1 MEQKQEVVYY
11 QAKGG
16 KYRWVAVTALLLAI
30 GAILKMVTPGV
41 AGITPNWTIAM
52 YCIAINLIR
61 PSLGQSAGIGL
72 VAGAVNIPFSKSAF
86 PYGNLASEL
95 VGAVVCAVIVNA
107 AFEIKLGQM
116 NIRPAVTGFLST
128 ICSGLVFTGI
138 LKIVL
143 SLPLEAYLYGML
155 PVVFITGAIN
165 TVITQLLYLPAQR
178 LFEAN
183 GGQHVRNSN

>member
-1 MEQKQEVVYY
+1 MEQKQDVVYY

-41 AGITPNWTIAM
+41 AGVTPNWTIAM

-61 PSLGQSAGIGL
+61 PSLSQAVGIGL

-86 PYGNLASEL
+86 PYGNLVSEL
-95 VGAVVCAVIVNA
+95 AGALICTLIVSA
-107 AFEIKLGQM
+107 AIDIKIGKL
-116 NIRPAVTGFLST
+116 NIRPAISGFLST
-128 ICSGLVFTGI
+128 VGSGLVFTGI

-165 TVITQLLYLPAQR
+165 CLITQLLYFPAQR
-178 LFEAN
+178 LFDAK
-183 GGQHVRNSN
+183 GDQSCQK

>member
-1 MEQKQEVVYY
+1 MEQKPELIHY

-16 KYRWVAVTALLLAI
+16 KYRWVAVTSLLLAI
-30 GAILKMVTPGV
+30 GAILKMVTPGI
-41 AGITPNWTIAM
+41 AGVTPNWTIAM

-61 PSLGQSAGIGL
+61 PSLGQAIGIGL

-95 VGAVVCAVIVNA
+95 AGAVVCTLLVSALA
-107 AFEIKLGQM
+107 ELKLGSL

-128 ICSGLVFTGI
+128 VTSGLVFTGI
-138 LKIVL
+138 LKVVL

-155 PVVFITGAIN
+155 PVVFVTAAIN
-165 TVITQLLYLPAQR
+165 TLITQLLFFPAQR
-178 LFEAN
+178 LFEAK
-183 GGQHVRNSN
+183 GGASCPKS